1 MFLSWGWNGSAY
13 SSSDIHFTGENHD
26 FTLKRVKAQDR
37 PSSAKWTNY
46 LDFRQVTVPQ
56 YNLRVGYFINDQYSI
71 SLAWDHL
78 KYVAKQGQTVRIS
91 GNIAEGS
98 TYDGSYE
105 NEPIEINRKFLFF
118 EHTNGLN
125 SANIEVRRYDE
136 IVKSSVFRMEVIEGL
151 GFGLLV
157 PRSEVEIVEKINHDA
172 FHLSGYELHGL
183 VGLKLGVG
191 RTLFVQ
197 SEFKLGYNNM
207 NDILT
212 TIDSSDRAS
221 QHFMSYQWNV
231 VFGAYFGLPKF
242 RP

>member
-13 SSSDIHFTGENHD
+13 SRSDIHFSGKNHH
-26 FTLKRVKAQDR
+26 FTLYDVRAEDR
-37 PSSAKWTNY
+37 PSKTSWTNY
-46 LDFRQVTVPQ
+46 LDFRKVTVPQ
-56 YNLRVGYFINDQYSI
+56 YNLRIGYFISDQYSI
-71 SLAWDHL
+71 SIAWDHL
-78 KYVAKQGQTVRIS
+78 KYVVPAGQFVRIS
-91 GNIAEGS
+91 GEISEGTS
-98 TYDGSYE
+98 YDGSYQ
-105 NEPIEINRKFLFF
+105 NELIEIERDFLYF

-125 SANIEVRRYDE
+125 TANVEVRRYDE
-136 IVKSSVFRMEVIEGL
+136 LVHTKIFRIEVIEGV

-157 PRSEVEIVEKINHDA
+157 PRSEVEIVGKINHDA

-221 QHFMSYQWNV
+221 QHFLSYQWNIIL
-231 VFGAYFGLPKF
+231 GAYFGLPKF
-242 RP
+242 RS